1 MSLRVTELWGKV
13 IPAKSKLTLTG
24 TKLELGLCKKSKVQW
39 KTLEAKEDGASVLF
53 GMPEKMIKIWPSEI
67 HEVLPEDIKEI
78 VSHIP
83 KKVAVTQKP
92 ENDPESDLDM
102 DEIEETEWS

>member
-24 TKLELGLCKKSKVQW
+24 TKLELGLAKKSKVQW

-53 GMPEKMIKIWPSEI
+53 GMPEKMQKIWPSEI
-67 HEVLPEDIKEI
+67 HEILPEEVKEI
-78 VSHIP
+78 VNHIP
-83 KKVAVTQKP
+83 KKCAVVPDTP
-92 ENDPESDLDM
+92 DDPESDLDM
-102 DEIEETEWS
+102 DDIAETEWS